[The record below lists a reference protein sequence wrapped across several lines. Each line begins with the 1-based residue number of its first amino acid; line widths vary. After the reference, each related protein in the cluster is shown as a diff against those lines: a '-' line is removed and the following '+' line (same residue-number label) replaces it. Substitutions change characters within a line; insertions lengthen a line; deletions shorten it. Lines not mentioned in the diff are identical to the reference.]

1 MRTIGKGCQQ
11 ARNVQIALQDA
22 NAVRGVCALESS
34 SEKNNLYLIF
44 VTGST
49 QVFHMKYFSINF
61 LQSTCMVH
69 TWSSW

>member
-22 NAVRGVCALESS
+22 NAMRGVCALESS

-44 VTGST
+44 ATGST
-49 QVFHMKYFSINF
+49 QVFHMKYF
-61 LQSTCMVH
+61 
-69 TWSSW
+69 